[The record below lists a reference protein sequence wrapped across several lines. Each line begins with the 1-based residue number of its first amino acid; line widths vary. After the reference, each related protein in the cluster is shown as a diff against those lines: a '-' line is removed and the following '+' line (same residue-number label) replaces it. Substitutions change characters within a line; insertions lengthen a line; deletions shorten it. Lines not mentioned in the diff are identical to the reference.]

1 MQEVAD
7 VLRQERH
14 ALERLLYRLT
24 VARALLNERDE
35 RFLTW
40 SAAEIERARHKVRE
54 IDLLRA
60 ANVQLLGVRGL
71 NRQAP
76 TLRQLASL
84 AGNPWAGMLRD
95 HHDALT
101 RLVAE
106 IEVVAHQAAEAARQG
121 IRRVVDVQSAEEA
134 STQLRERVPDRGHAD
149 DPVEHRPAD
158 APSALSSWVPLSF
171 DDDVFPDDADLTLLT
186 TEKAYQDALTAS
198 GKLQVPSLIVF
209 LR

>member
-24 VARALLNERDE
+24 VTRALLTARED

-40 SAAEIERARHKVRE
+40 SAGEIERARHHVRE

-60 ANVQLLGVRGL
+60 ANVQLLGVRGMH
-71 NRQAP
+71 RQAP

-84 AGNPWAGMLRD
+84 AGDPWAGMLRD

-101 RLVAE
+101 GLVAE
-106 IEVVAHQAAEAARQG
+106 IEVAAHQAAELARRG
-121 IRRVVDVQSAEEA
+121 IRRVADIQTADSSAPDIRA
-134 STQLRERVPDRGHAD
+134 RVPDREHAAS
-149 DPVEHRPAD
+149 PVEHRPAD
-158 APSALSSWVPLSF
+158 APPALSTWVPLSF
-171 DDDVFPDDADLTLLT
+171 DDDLYPDDADLTLLT

-198 GKLQVPSLIVF
+198 GKLQIPSLIAF